1 MKGKKIMK
9 KTLKGL
15 SAILMTS
22 VLAVSASAA
31 TVGSLTASAASIAVN
46 STDGG
51 SYTAY
56 PILTGSVNGSSLGNV
71 NYATGFSLTSAL
83 LTELKGDSTFG
94 SGTSN
99 AFNNLSTSSPASAFA
114 ADIAKLSTTAQQER
128 FAKIIGKYTTTGG
141 LTVGTDTS
149 DIAEGYYVIKG
160 TNSKGTSLNL
170 LNVVGT
176 VEISGKG
183 DSPSSAKTVD
193 DKNDSTGAAEKGKD
207 TADYDIGDTIPYT
220 LTFT

>member
-1 MKGKKIMK
+1 MK

-83 LTELKGDSTFG
+83 LTE
-94 SGTSN
+94 
-99 AFNNLSTSSPASAFA
+99 
-114 ADIAKLSTTAQQER
+114 
-128 FAKIIGKYTTTGG
+128 
-141 LTVGTDTS
+141 
-149 DIAEGYYVIKG
+149 
-160 TNSKGTSLNL
+160 
-170 LNVVGT
+170 
-176 VEISGKG
+176 
-183 DSPSSAKTVD
+183 
-193 DKNDSTGAAEKGKD
+193 
-207 TADYDIGDTIPYT
+207 
-220 LTFT
+220 